1 MKDLNEFQKQS
12 VLFADDCCD
21 RLDYLAL
28 ALCGEAGEVAEKVKK
43 IFRDQNGCVFAEDAK
58 ALAYELGDCLWY
70 VSVTANKLGYK
81 LSDIA
86 EMNRIKIISRA
97 ERNMLHGSGDNR

>member
-1 MKDLNEFQKQS
+1 MKELNEFQKQA
-12 VLFADDCCD
+12 VLFADKCCD

-43 IFRDQNGCVFAEDAK
+43 IFRDQNGLVFADDAT

-70 VSVTANKLGYK
+70 IAVAANKLGYK

-86 EMNRIKIISRA
+86 EMNRIKIIRRI
-97 ERNMLHGSGDNR
+97 ERNKLHGSGDNR